1 METNSEGENQNRG
14 TSGGNNNIGNSN
26 EGQSKPKRQMKTPFQ
41 LEALEKAYACPCTS
55 FLMLLLFFFWAYG
68 CSDWLLLQ
76 FCDFLCFFF
85 FSLFFFPFVLFVFL
99 CICYCMQ
106 MLIFCSFTV
115 CMCLFIL
122 LNFCEV
128 NEFCCLYG

>member
-55 FLMLLLFFFWAYG
+55 FLMLLLFFELMDVQIGFCCNFVISYVFF
-68 CSDWLLLQ
+68 SSLYFSFLL
-76 FCDFLCFFF
+76 FYLCFCV
-85 FSLFFFPFVLFVFL
+85 FV
-99 CICYCMQ
+99 I
-106 MLIFCSFTV
+106 V
-115 CMCLFIL
+115 CKC
-122 LNFCEV
+122 
-128 NEFCCLYG
+128 